1 MKAKKTPKKSI
12 KLVVIIPAYNE
23 ANSLPIVLKN
33 IPKRLLGIKEVQVVV
48 IDDGSDDSTADIAR
62 SFNALVLSNGRNMG
76 VGYSFQKGLEKAIEL
91 HADILVNMDADGQF
105 SPLDIEKLV
114 YPILEGKADMVTASR
129 FKDKSLTYKMPFI
142 KKYGNK
148 AFIYL
153 INTLTH
159 KKFTDVT
166 CGFRS
171 YSKEAM
177 LNLTVFGQFTYT
189 QEVFLDLASKN
200 MKIIEVPIKVF
211 PRTSG
216 KSKVTKSLI
225 KYIFNSNLIVMKAF
239 RDYQPLTFFG
249 LIGLFFFSFGF
260 FVDFILFIRWLSI
273 HRTSP
278 YETLVNIGIFS
289 MIFGFLLIV
298 LALLADM
305 LDRQRRL
312 NERIL
317 YYQRRNMNGFK

>member
-1 MKAKKTPKKSI
+1 MERKKALKKSI

-23 ANSLPIVLKN
+23 ASSLPIVLKN
-33 IPKRLLGIKEVQVVV
+33 IPKKLLGIKEVQVVV
-48 IDDGSDDSTADIAR
+48 IDDGSTDSTVDIAK
-62 SFNALVLSNGRNMG
+62 SFNCIVISNGRNMG
-76 VGYSFQKGLEKAIEL
+76 VGYSFQKGIEKAIEL

-129 FKDKSLTYKMPFI
+129 FKDKTLTYKMPFI
-142 KKYGNK
+142 KKFGNK

-189 QEVFLDLASKN
+189 
-200 MKIIEVPIKVF
+200 
-211 PRTSG
+211 
-216 KSKVTKSLI
+216 
-225 KYIFNSNLIVMKAF
+225 
-239 RDYQPLTFFG
+239 
-249 LIGLFFFSFGF
+249 
-260 FVDFILFIRWLSI
+260 
-273 HRTSP
+273 
-278 YETLVNIGIFS
+278 
-289 MIFGFLLIV
+289 
-298 LALLADM
+298 
-305 LDRQRRL
+305 
-312 NERIL
+312 
-317 YYQRRNMNGFK
+317 